1 MLKIKKMRYLIILII
16 TLSILVGQKS
26 NQSNPISEN
35 QIGMASGIFANYGT
49 AGMEVDGYFEVQ
61 TKSGLFLESSGIA
74 QLGEQMTLNTSLG
87 IMNEVAPDILM
98 GGGYSN
104 YLEINNEVLH
114 EAFIGLSSNLI
125 SGVAFIGLGSELSPN
140 YLTTLNLNSIFPNL
154 IFDYSVM
161 LIMSKDI
168 DFWSNEFGYDI
179 FFNIS
184 KTYGSGLSFGY
195 TISSER
201 YEDEET
207 ITYNKQGYSKTFKIP
222 VTAQGTFISLF
233 IGWTF

>member
-61 TKSGLFLESSGIA
+61 GRRGLFLESSGIA

-104 YLEINNEVLH
+104 YLEIDNDVLH
-114 EAFIGLSSNLI
+114 EVFFGASSSSI
-125 SGVAFIGLGSELSPN
+125 TGVAFIGLGSELSPN
-140 YLTTLNLNSIFPNL
+140 YLGTLNLNSFFPFL
-154 IFDYSVM
+154 SIDSS
-161 LIMSKDI
+161 IMCILSKEMD
-168 DFWSNEFGYDI
+168 EFGYDI
-179 FFNIS
+179 FFNMS
-184 KTYGSGLSFGY
+184 KTVGSGLSYGCSL
-195 TISSER
+195 SSER
-201 YEDEET
+201 YEDEERRT
-207 ITYNKQGYSKTFKIP
+207 FKKQGHSKTFT
-222 VTAQGTFISLF
+222 VTAQGLFISFF

>member
-35 QIGMASGIFANYGT
+35 QIGIASGIFVNYGN
-49 AGMEVDGYFEVQ
+49 AGTEVDGYFEVQ
-61 TKSGLFLESSGIA
+61 TKSGLFLESSGIS
-74 QLGEQMTLNTSLG
+74 QLGENTTLNTSIG
-87 IMNEVAPDILM
+87 IMHESSPGLLM

-168 DFWSNEFGYDI
+168 DEFGHDI

-207 ITYNKQGYSKTFKIP
+207 ITFNKQGYSKTFKIP

>member
-104 YLEINNEVLH
+104 YLEIDNDVLH
-114 EAFIGLSSNLI
+114 EVFFGASSSSI
-125 SGVAFIGLGSELSPN
+125 TGVAFIGLGSELSPN
-140 YLTTLNLNSIFPNL
+140 YLGTLNLNSFFPFL
-154 IFDYSVM
+154 SIDSS
-161 LIMSKDI
+161 IMCILSKEMD
-168 DFWSNEFGYDI
+168 EFGYDI
-179 FFNIS
+179 FFNMS
-184 KTYGSGLSFGY
+184 KTVGSGLSYGCSL
-195 TISSER
+195 SSER
-201 YEDEET
+201 YEDEERRT
-207 ITYNKQGYSKTFKIP
+207 FKKQGHSKTFT
-222 VTAQGTFISLF
+222 VTAQGLFISFF

>member
-1 MLKIKKMRYLIILII
+1 MLKIKKMRYLITLII

-104 YLEINNEVLH
+104 YLEIDNDVLH
-114 EAFIGLSSNLI
+114 EVFFGASSSSI
-125 SGVAFIGLGSELSPN
+125 TGVAFIGLGSELSPN
-140 YLTTLNLNSIFPNL
+140 YLGTLNLNSFFPFL
-154 IFDYSVM
+154 SIDSS
-161 LIMSKDI
+161 IMCILSKEMD
-168 DFWSNEFGYDI
+168 EFGYDI
-179 FFNIS
+179 FFNMS
-184 KTYGSGLSFGY
+184 KTVGSGLSYGCSL
-195 TISSER
+195 SSER
-201 YEDEET
+201 YEDEERRT
-207 ITYNKQGYSKTFKIP
+207 FKKQGHSKTFT
-222 VTAQGTFISLF
+222 VTAQGLFISFF

>member
-1 MLKIKKMRYLIILII
+1 MRHLFRLIIF
-16 TLSILVGQKS
+16 LSILVGQKS
-26 NQSNPISEN
+26 IQSNPISEN

-104 YLEINNEVLH
+104 YLEIDNDVLH
-114 EAFIGLSSNLI
+114 EVFFGASSSSI
-125 SGVAFIGLGSELSPN
+125 TGVAFIGLGSELSPN
-140 YLTTLNLNSIFPNL
+140 YLGTLNLNSFFPFL
-154 IFDYSVM
+154 SIDSS
-161 LIMSKDI
+161 IMCILSKEMD
-168 DFWSNEFGYDI
+168 EFGYDI
-179 FFNIS
+179 FFNVS
-184 KTYGSGLSFGY
+184 KTVGSGLSYGY
-195 TISSER
+195 SLSSER
-201 YEDEET
+201 YEDEERRT
-207 ITYNKQGYSKTFKIP
+207 FKKQGHSKTFT
-222 VTAQGTFISLF
+222 VTAQGLFISFF